1 MTPEDIVIDQLKHV
15 PEALALMFGS
25 HCEVVLHDLRDPE
38 RSIVAIANGHISGRK
53 VGGPIIGGPLPD
65 KGLEVLQEPGD
76 FRYLANYETQTP
88 SGRRLRSTT
97 ILFRGNDGR
106 PFAALCINYDLTPFM
121 AIKQVVDSFCD
132 VSEPGM
138 VQAERD
144 DTTTQNDVGG
154 IMSQII
160 RESIRQLGKPVSMMS
175 KQDKL
180 EAVRVMKS
188 RGLFLVRGSVERVA
202 RALRVSRFTIYNYLD
217 ELKAAD
223 AQQDACL

>member
-25 HCEVVLHDLRDPE
+25 HCEVVLHDLRNPE
-38 RSIVAIANGHISGRK
+38 HSIVAIANGHISGRK
-53 VGGPIIGGPLPD
+53 IGGPIIGGPLPD
-65 KGLEVLQEPGD
+65 KGLDVLQEPGD
-76 FRYLANYETQTP
+76 FGYLANYETQT
-88 SGRRLRSTT
+88 STGKRLRSTT
-97 ILFRGNDGR
+97 MLFRGKDGR

-132 VSEPGM
+132 IGGPGIAQSEREDS
-138 VQAERD
+138 AS
-144 DTTTQNDVGG
+144 QNDVGE
-154 IMSQII
+154 IISEII
-160 RESIRQLGKPVSMMS
+160 RESIRQLGKPVSMMD

-188 RGLFLVRGSVERVA
+188 RGLFLVRGSVERAA

-217 ELKAAD
+217 ELKSVEAE
-223 AQQDACL
+223 QDTCL